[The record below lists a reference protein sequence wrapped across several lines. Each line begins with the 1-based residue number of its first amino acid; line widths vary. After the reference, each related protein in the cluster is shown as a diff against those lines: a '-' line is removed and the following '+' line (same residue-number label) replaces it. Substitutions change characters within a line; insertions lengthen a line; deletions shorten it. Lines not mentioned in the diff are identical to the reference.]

1 VSPQLQL
8 ELDAKKRRARATAG
22 LPLWRRCL
30 YWAPVWLPLM
40 LLTQVV
46 AFGLRPAW
54 LEGQRLGGSEAHVDA
69 RAGRLDDEYV
79 ELVRDRR
86 KLADPIY
93 RERVRRGLR
102 DLGRAPLTL
111 ESTRNEDS

>member
-1 VSPQLQL
+1 MSPQLKL
-8 ELDAKKRRARATAG
+8 DLDARKRRARATAG

-30 YWAPVWLPLM
+30 YWAPVWLPLV

-54 LEGQRLGGSEAHVDA
+54 LESQRLDVSEAHVDD
-69 RAGRLDDEYV
+69 RAGLLDDGYV

-93 RERVRRGLR
+93 RERVRRSLR